1 MTPDVT
7 TLDPPPAIVRPSQP
21 DDVLDVRDPRI
32 IEAARVPGR
41 IHTAV
46 GRVGLRHDERH
57 AAAHPLARAVLLVHD
72 DPMLLMGLGD
82 LLRGAGIAV
91 VPVAS
96 LTDARLHLSG
106 RRGPPPGV
114 LVLDYV
120 LGHTTAIELLRELPR
135 EHLAMVI
142 SAHPDTSRIERAAAR
157 YGGTWMSTPMLNSSS
172 ECDAFLARVTAMLD
186 DATPEAP

>member
-1 MTPDVT
+1 MTLDVT

-21 DDVLDVRDPRI
+21 DDVLDVRDPRV

-72 DPMLLMGLGD
+72 DPMLLIGLGD
-82 LLRGAGIAV
+82 LLRGAGITV
-91 VPVAS
+91 VPVAT
-96 LTDARLHLSG
+96 LTDARLHLG
-106 RRGPPPGV
+106 ARRGPPPGV

-120 LGHTTAIELLRELPR
+120 LGHTTAMELLRELPR
-135 EHLAMVI
+135 EFRAVVI
-142 SAHPDTSRIERAAAR
+142 SAHPDTSRIEREAQRYSASAR
-157 YGGTWMSTPMLNSSS
+157 STPMLNNPG
-172 ECDAFLARVTAMLD
+172 ECAAFLAHVIAMLD
-186 DATPEAP
+186 DATPEHP